1 MNENL
6 GINMSS
12 YLEWNILLA
21 VLALFGNFP
30 YGPPLSPNGIWDSFV
45 SLSVSLT
52 HQQHNVVYT
61 GNFLC
66 NVCICKCVCGNW
78 GSGKSLT
85 DCDMLINIHSN
96 RIRMQMPHITQ
107 THTHLH
113 MPATHTLRF
122 GFHWGM
128 SGTKRISRMYMWWC
142 LLKQFVSYITQC
154 CTGSPNDN
162 LAKQD
167 CEVMPGPLEVSKD
180 NKTMQAQ
187 TRVMLHVVHFH

>member
-85 DCDMLINIHSN
+85 VCDMHINMHSN
-96 RIRMQMPHITQ
+96 RIRIHMPHITQ
-107 THTHLH
+107 TDTPSHAGCTLH
-113 MPATHTLRF
+113 SVWISLRNK
-122 GFHWGM
+122 W
-128 SGTKRISRMYMWWC
+128 TAVP
-142 LLKQFVSYITQC
+142 LLLI
-154 CTGSPNDN
+154 
-162 LAKQD
+162 
-167 CEVMPGPLEVSKD
+167 CE
-180 NKTMQAQ
+180 AQ
-187 TRVMLHVVHFH
+187 TFAPRQNEYGYDDIW